1 MAQNSQAPK
10 SKWGVGNFFQQAVAG
25 VESRLDNILM
35 DQEEAQKA
43 SNTKPKEAE
52 TTASPISRSPAGS
65 ISRSSSNARR
75 NDRLQERL
83 ARAVVKSNTANRN
96 SQSSP
101 GQVSSTAGSP
111 APSNGAQSRMDTD
124 ASLAS
129 TATVRDDLK
138 SPPPDG
144 EIVTSHESAARRSY
158 DSEKSMRE
166 SIEVSGP
173 ESLPR
178 VSNEVDEQGSKSGR
192 PSLDL
197 LSSQRSDVSGGRVS
211 GESTRLSVDTPSE
224 SQTSEDNGAESQWLQ
239 GRYEYM
245 ARIDELQRNLE
256 SLAEEAAKS
265 AKDAAAAASPGSRE
279 KELAETREKY
289 ALLMKEGQKLESEA
303 SNSRTAVRRLR
314 QQLAEN
320 SKLQIEMKKKTERL
334 ERDLLNAESRAKR
347 AEAAEKRANDSLS
360 THTKMAKDLEAVTNE
375 RDALTQTVREMKA
388 QVSRAIARAE
398 ASEAKAHSDALEKEK
413 RRADELDEELSN
425 TKIELD
431 ILQAK
436 SKKDIADW
444 KEKVDQE
451 KERAR
456 LLEMELRGEL
466 SALESKMESL
476 RARAEE
482 ASSGATGETQAKLLR
497 QVETLQTQNLVA
509 SENWHTLEGSYI
521 SRLGAAEKERDQA
534 GEREKELRKKLRE
547 MSLKVKELEEELE
560 SAKEA
565 EHDLESQ
572 LEARVQELQKVQQKL
587 ENATAEVTS
596 AQKELVEQ
604 KKVWDANWAQ
614 KLEEER
620 ARWREQVFA
629 LQQPRGIS
637 PVPSTRRSSNLDAL
651 PSVLSDY
658 RPSSRRSS
666 TLPPVSPDIGTP
678 PRQNSYP
685 TSIAPGTLSP
695 PPISTTMGMGP
706 PSMILETPSIS
717 FEPDE
722 FFSSGDP
729 GTPSGY
735 GGTQA
740 GHSRGIN
747 DIISESTVGAGPS
760 VQLVERMSATV
771 RRLESER
778 AGSKDELA
786 RVTAQRDESRQQVV
800 DLMRELEEKKAAD
813 SRVEELEAKLA
824 DIDQRYL
831 TTLEML
837 GEKSEQVEELQADIA
852 DLKKIYREL
861 VDSTMK

>member
-1 MAQNSQAPK
+1 MAQNSQTSK
-10 SKWGVGNFFQQAVAG
+10 SKWGVGNFLQQAVAG

-35 DQEEAQKA
+35 DQEDAQKA
-43 SNTKPKEAE
+43 KPKETE
-52 TTASPISRSPAGS
+52 STASPISRSPAGS

-101 GQVSSTAGSP
+101 GQISSTAASP
-111 APSNGAQSRMDTD
+111 APSNDERSSMDID
-124 ASLAS
+124 ASLAAAS
-129 TATVRDDLK
+129 GVADGLK
-138 SPPPDG
+138 SPPPD
-144 EIVTSHESAARRSY
+144 EASVTSHASAARTSHESERSTRQS
-158 DSEKSMRE
+158 SEAFRA
-166 SIEVSGP
+166 

-178 VSNEVDEQGSKSGR
+178 ASTEVDEQVSKLGR
-192 PSLDL
+192 ISLDL
-197 LSSQRSDVSGGRVS
+197 PSSQRSELSGGRAS
-211 GESTRLSVDTPSE
+211 GESTRLSVDALSE
-224 SQTSEDNGAESQWLQ
+224 SRTSEDNGAESQWQ
-239 GRYEYM
+239 QERYEYM
-245 ARIDELQRNLE
+245 ARIDELQRHLENL
-256 SLAEEAAKS
+256 AGEAAKS

-279 KELAETREKY
+279 KELEETREKY

-303 SNSRTAVRRLR
+303 ANSRTAVRRLR

-320 SKLQIEMKKKTERL
+320 SKIQIEMKRKTEKL
-334 ERDLLNAESRAKR
+334 ERELLDTESRAKR

-360 THTKMAKDLEAVTNE
+360 AYTKTAKDLDAVINE
-375 RDALTQTVREMKA
+375 RDALNQTVREMKA
-388 QVSRAIARAE
+388 QISRAVTRAE
-398 ASEAKAHSDALEKEK
+398 VAEAKAHSDTLEKEK
-413 RRADELDEELSN
+413 RRADELEEELSN
-425 TKIELD
+425 TRIELD
-431 ILQAK
+431 ISQAK
-436 SKKDIADW
+436 SKKEITDL

-456 LLEMELRGEL
+456 LLEVELKGEQL
-466 SALESKMESL
+466 ALESKMESL

-497 QVETLQTQNLVA
+497 QIETLQTQYSVA
-509 SENWHTLEGSYI
+509 SENWHALEASYI
-521 SRLGAAEKERDQA
+521 SRLDAAEKERDQA
-534 GEREKELRKKLRE
+534 GDRERELRKKLRE
-547 MSLKVKELEEELE
+547 TALKVKELEEELE
-560 SAKEA
+560 NAKEA

-572 LEARVQELQKVQQKL
+572 LEARAQDLQRAQQKL
-587 ENATAEVTS
+587 QNSTDEVIS
-596 AQKELVEQ
+596 AQKELIEQ

-620 ARWREQVFA
+620 AKLREQVNS

-637 PVPSTRRSSNLDAL
+637 PVPSTRRSSNLDTL
-651 PSVLSDY
+651 PSILSDY

-666 TLPPVSPDIGTP
+666 TLPPGSPDIGTP

-685 TSIAPGTLSP
+685 TSIAQGTLSP
-695 PPISTTMGMGP
+695 PPIGTTLGP
-706 PSMILETPSIS
+706 PSMILETPSIT

-729 GTPSGY
+729 ATPSAY

-740 GHSRGIN
+740 GPSRGIN

-800 DLMRELEEKKAAD
+800 DLMRELEEKKTAD
-813 SRVEELEAKLA
+813 SR
-824 DIDQRYL
+824 
-831 TTLEML
+831 
-837 GEKSEQVEELQADIA
+837 VEELQADIA